1 MKNID
6 DTRNYFVED
15 IDQNELMSEK
25 HKKYCM
31 TLNYIEHFLILGS
44 RVTGC
49 IIFAFGSL
57 LAIYRNYKI
66 GNGIKNL
73 YNNCRNYTV

>member
-1 MKNID
+1 
-6 DTRNYFVED
+6 
-15 IDQNELMSEK
+15 MSKK
-25 HKKYCM
+25 HKKSCM
-31 TLNYIEHFLILGS
+31 TLNYTEHFILGS

-66 GNGIKNL
+66 CNGIKNL
-73 YNNCRNYTV
+73 

>member
-15 IDQNELMSEK
+15 IDQNELMSKK
-25 HKKYCM
+25 HKKSCM
-31 TLNYIEHFLILGS
+31 TLNYIEHFILGS

-49 IIFAFGSL
+49 IIFAVGSL

-66 GNGIKNL
+66 CNGIKNL
-73 YNNCRNYTV
+73 